1 MSAYPKVITEDKK
14 DTLYGCYQKDLNKAV
29 KGTFIEVVKLQ
40 KIPPQEGLSEDTL
53 DVLQI
58 TISEIT
64 KHPWL
69 MAFLST
75 MLT

>member
-1 MSAYPKVITEDKK
+1 MLSKRFKQSYERDFF
-14 DTLYGCYQKDLNKAV
+14 L
-29 KGTFIEVVKLQ
+29 FEVVKLQ

-58 TISEIT
+58 TISEMT
-64 KHPWL
+64 KYPWL

-75 MLT
+75 MLTQGFIYLPVNLLAFEI